1 MSIEKKISVIE
12 LTNGDIFD
20 LVLDDVERTKYT
32 YIIYEDLEKTKHLV
46 VLCPYSLVV
55 EKNNEVG

>member
-20 LVLDDVERTKYT
+20 LVLDDVERTKST
-32 YIIYEDLEKTKHLV
+32 YIIYEDLEKTKPLV
-46 VLCPYSLVV
+46 VLCPYSLVA
-55 EKNNEVG
+55 EEHT